1 MVTTLLNLLFIIY
14 FYFCYVYIAL
24 QNICSW
30 LACFKFLYNL
40 HYTVCLLP
48 NLLVSLNIIFVR
60 FIHTD
65 TIAHSFL
72 LLLKIALY
80 ECSNPF
86 GVPPAYILSAHC
98 FPARRPGFPHHC
110 LKAFVG
116 CWCLLGSGFNSP
128 QERAAPIPQGSWGID
143 SPLPCS
149 SGGMT
154 QSEALVLHCLLE
166 FQVGLSSR

>member
-1 MVTTLLNLLFIIY
+1 MVTTLLNLPFIMY

-24 QNICSW
+24 KNICFC

-40 HYTVCLLP
+40 HYTICLLS

-65 TIAHSFL
+65 TIVRSFL

-86 GVPPAYILSAHC
+86 SVPPAHILSAHH
-98 FPARRPGFPHHC
+98 FPARRPGSPHHC

-116 CWCLLGSGFNSP
+116 CWRLLCSGFNSP
-128 QERAAPIPQGSWGID
+128 QEQAAPNPSGELTDRLPTPLLLRWDD
-143 SPLPCS
+143 S
-149 SGGMT
+149 
-154 QSEALVLHCLLE
+154 E
-166 FQVGLSSR
+166 